1 MAFTPAR
8 RRVLS
13 VLVLGLAVILAVGLY
28 LFQPWRVF
36 TNVRVDEA
44 AIVAPDEGT
53 VRTIAAGSFISQ
65 EHSTSGAVTLQ
76 ELPDGEVV
84 LRLTDLRTSDGPALR
99 VWLSDQPVQP
109 GLGRNLDD
117 GEYVDLG
124 ALKGN
129 EGNQN
134 YVVPAEADLT
144 ILRTVTVWCERF
156 SVSFGAAALDPA

>member
-1 MAFTPAR
+1 MAFTPVR
-8 RRVLS
+8 RRVVS
-13 VLVLGLAVILAVGLY
+13 VVVLGLAAILAAGLY

-53 VRTIAAGSFISQ
+53 VRTVATGSFISQ
-65 EHSTSGAVTLQ
+65 EHSTSGTLTIR
-76 ELPDGEVV
+76 ELPGGEVV
-84 LRLTDLRTSDGPALR
+84 LRLTDLHTLDGPALR
-99 VWLSDQPVQP
+99 VWLSDQPVEP

-134 YVVPAEADLT
+134 YAVPAEADLT
-144 ILRTVTVWCERF
+144 SLRTVTVWCERF
-156 SVSFGAAALDPA
+156 SVSFGAAALEPA